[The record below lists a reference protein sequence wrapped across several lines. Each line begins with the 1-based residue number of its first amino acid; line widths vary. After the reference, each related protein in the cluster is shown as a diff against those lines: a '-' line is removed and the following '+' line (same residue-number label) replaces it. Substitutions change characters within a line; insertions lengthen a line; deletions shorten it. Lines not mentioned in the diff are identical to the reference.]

1 MRIIQTIQ
9 TSQTNICCTN
19 IFYLFTSDLSIY
31 SIPFIFFAY
40 YILYCCHSDVRHFFP
55 LVAAASDDADASGV
69 VPSLFTFSFFLSIDL
84 PPNHIL
90 PSAAFVVCVRAS
102 VCVCAWVWC
111 AQYQAAPMSNI
122 MTYNDY
128 SSGQKGFGAH
138 SFRLTVP
145 LDSIQIPGAHVVNGK
160 VIKAKSQFQIIT
172 FYSIWINISGVQTHL
187 MRSEWVSECALR
199 VCLMFYSSTSE
210 HIYAFIVRVRPF
222 VQFIHSFICTDP
234 IPIQFN
240 PTHTN
245 PIR

>member
-1 MRIIQTIQ
+1 MFVT
-9 TSQTNICCTN
+9 
-19 IFYLFTSDLSIY
+19 
-31 SIPFIFFAY
+31 
-40 YILYCCHSDVRHFFP
+40 
-55 LVAAASDDADASGV
+55 
-69 VPSLFTFSFFLSIDL
+69 FFLSLLLLLMMLMPVVLFRRCSHSLFFCPLIC
-84 PPNHIL
+84 PPTIFYPAQHL
-90 PSAAFVVCVRAS
+90 W
-102 VCVCAWVWC
+102 CAWVWC